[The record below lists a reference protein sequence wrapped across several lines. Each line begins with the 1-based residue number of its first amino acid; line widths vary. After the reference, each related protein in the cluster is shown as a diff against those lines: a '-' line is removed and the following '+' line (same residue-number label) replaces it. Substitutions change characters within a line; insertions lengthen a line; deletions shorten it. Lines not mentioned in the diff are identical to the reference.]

1 MHKQVVDGNRIEKK
15 ITYIDPSARFAL
27 PGERSDGVQ
36 CAWPIGQEMLSR
48 HMLLL
53 GGIGTGKS
61 NAFYHL
67 IRQLRYER
75 NTNDI
80 IFIFDTKGDYYE
92 KFYQPGDVVI
102 SNDARATG
110 SSHVDYWNIFNEI
123 TADDQF
129 DENALE
135 ICTSLF
141 EEKIEHTT
149 QPFFPNA
156 ARDLLRALLL
166 HLLRNKSQ
174 HEKCNNQD
182 LRDILN
188 SFDSEAMCRIL
199 RQHKDF
205 QAMQAYIK
213 DPSSGQT
220 LGVVSELLQVIQEI
234 FIGNFAK
241 RGTLSMRKLVR
252 AKGGRVVFIEYD
264 LSIGSVLQPIY
275 RILFDLA
282 IKEAL
287 SRNANEGSVYFILD
301 EFRLLPHLKHI
312 DDGINFGRSLGA
324 KFIIGVQNVEQLNAA
339 YGAELAAS
347 LLSGLSTLICF
358 RLNDSQSR
366 RYVTENLGRNLTS
379 YALMSSVQN
388 KGVIDELRE
397 TNVAEDWDIT
407 RLRPGEAIIRYAE
420 YAPFLFRFALY
431 RK

>member
-1 MHKQVVDGNRIEKK
+1 
-15 ITYIDPSARFAL
+15 
-27 PGERSDGVQ
+27 
-36 CAWPIGQEMLSR
+36 
-48 HMLLL
+48 
-53 GGIGTGKS
+53 
-61 NAFYHL
+61 
-67 IRQLRYER
+67 
-75 NTNDI
+75 
-80 IFIFDTKGDYYE
+80 
-92 KFYQPGDVVI
+92 
-102 SNDARATG
+102 
-110 SSHVDYWNIFNEI
+110 
-123 TADDQF
+123 
-129 DENALE
+129 
-135 ICTSLF
+135 
-141 EEKIEHTT
+141 
-149 QPFFPNA
+149 
-156 ARDLLRALLL
+156 
-166 HLLRNKSQ
+166 
-174 HEKCNNQD
+174 
-182 LRDILN
+182 
-188 SFDSEAMCRIL
+188 
-199 RQHKDF
+199 
-205 QAMQAYIK
+205 MQAYIK

>member
-141 EEKIEHTT
+141 EEKSNTPRSRSFPM
-149 QPFFPNA
+149 QPAICCVRFSYIFCVTKASTRSVTIKIYVIYSTVLTVKPCA
-156 ARDLLRALLL
+156 EFSDSTRTFRRCR
-166 HLLRNKSQ
+166 H
-174 HEKCNNQD
+174 
-182 LRDILN
+182 ILK
-188 SFDSEAMCRIL
+188 I
-199 RQHKDF
+199 HH
-205 QAMQAYIK
+205 
-213 DPSSGQT
+213 P
-220 LGVVSELLQVIQEI
+220 V
-234 FIGNFAK
+234 K
-241 RGTLSMRKLVR
+241 R
-252 AKGGRVVFIEYD
+252 
-264 LSIGSVLQPIY
+264 
-275 RILFDLA
+275 
-282 IKEAL
+282 
-287 SRNANEGSVYFILD
+287 
-301 EFRLLPHLKHI
+301 
-312 DDGINFGRSLGA
+312 
-324 KFIIGVQNVEQLNAA
+324 
-339 YGAELAAS
+339 
-347 LLSGLSTLICF
+347 
-358 RLNDSQSR
+358 
-366 RYVTENLGRNLTS
+366 
-379 YALMSSVQN
+379 
-388 KGVIDELRE
+388 
-397 TNVAEDWDIT
+397 
-407 RLRPGEAIIRYAE
+407 
-420 YAPFLFRFALY
+420 
-431 RK
+431 